1 MSCKS
6 FSGPRMKC
14 MSVAAIALA
23 FGFANFAIA
32 AADEAAVEKKPA
44 ASSLD
49 PKLPAYEKVTSEVSG
64 SIKSVG
70 SDTMNNLMDHWSASF
85 TKMYP
90 NVQREIEGKG
100 SATAPPA
107 LIEGTANFGP
117 MSRDWKK
124 EEIEKFDAKYG
135 YKPTVLPAAIDMLA
149 VYVNKDNPIE
159 GLTFQQI
166 DAIFSK
172 ARKGGYASDIV
183 TWGDLGLTG
192 EWKDKPINLY
202 GRNSASGT
210 YAFFK
215 EHAMFKGDFKD
226 SVKEQPGSSAVVQ
239 GIASDK
245 YAIGYSGI
253 GYKTAD
259 VRALPLALKS
269 GKKFVPAEAEYAY
282 RGEYPLARFL
292 FISVN
297 FKPSSQLDPLRGE
310 FLKYVL
316 SRNGQEDV
324 DREGFLPLTEKVAER
339 ALKMV
344 GLAE

>member
-1 MSCKS
+1 MSCK
-6 FSGPRMKC
+6 FLSGPRMKC
-14 MSVAAIALA
+14 MSVAAFVLA
-23 FGFANFAIA
+23 IGFTSFAIA
-32 AADEAAVEKKPA
+32 AADEATVEKKPA

-49 PKLPAYEKVTSEVSG
+49 PKLPAYEKVTTEVSG

-124 EEIEKFDAKYG
+124 KKSTNSRPSSATSRRCL
-135 YKPTVLPAAIDMLA
+135 PTAIDMLA
-149 VYVNKDNPIE
+149 VYVHKDNPIE

-210 YAFFK
+210 YAYFK
-215 EHAMFKGDFKD
+215 EHALFKGDYQRLGQGAARQLGRRARRGQRQVRHRLQRHRLQD
-226 SVKEQPGSSAVVQ
+226 GRRASGAVGSQV
-239 GIASDK
+239 
-245 YAIGYSGI
+245 
-253 GYKTAD
+253 
-259 VRALPLALKS
+259 
-269 GKKFVPAEAEYAY
+269 
-282 RGEYPLARFL
+282 
-292 FISVN
+292 
-297 FKPSSQLDPLRGE
+297 
-310 FLKYVL
+310 
-316 SRNGQEDV
+316 GQEIRSRRSRICV
-324 DREGFLPLTEKVAER
+324 SWRISFGPLSLYQRQLQALEPTRLVAGRIPQIR
-339 ALKMV
+339 AQPQRP
-344 GLAE
+344 GRC